1 MPYASTTLHKQLQIV
16 FFWLFNHKKSH
27 NNTQWSGGGHEEA
40 IEGVALVLVVIELEV
55 SAEAEVD
62 TVAFGQLQGGTA
74 GHMLDAIVPALFVD
88 VTDLIFVLVEDHASI
103 VVVRN
108 ASRGE
113 TEVVDTVNGSGEN
126 ACVREEIENKH
137 THTNKHKRH
146 THSHFTDISHTH
158 VAHSQF

>member
-1 MPYASTTLHKQLQIV
+1 M
-16 FFWLFNHKKSH
+16 
-27 NNTQWSGGGHEEA
+27 
-40 IEGVALVLVVIELEV
+40 EV

-137 THTNKHKRH
+137 THTHTHTHTQIPTAIKHKQTQKQTQKATTNINKHKKQPQTH
-146 THSHFTDISHTH
+146 THSNHANTNTH
-158 VAHSQF
+158 YFINYLRENL